1 VRKRESKA
9 MWFRILLLLLVS
21 NVIILVVSV
30 LRANFVDTVG
40 FSLTSLLDPRFWL
53 RNPALLLILVLCGLW
68 FFSTM
73 LASQSASIATQTK
86 LTASIYTAV
95 SLGLA
100 SVFTLINLAV
110 YQALRKE
117 TITQTMWIWAGVAT
131 ACIIISC
138 IAWYMFLVEGQ
149 GVVK

>member
-21 NVIILVVSV
+21 NVIILAVSV

-53 RNPALLLILVLCGLW
+53 RNPALLLILALCGFW

-73 LASQSASIATQTK
+73 LASQSASVASQTK
-86 LTASIYTAV
+86 LTASIYAAV

-100 SVFTLINLAV
+100 SVFALINLAV
-110 YQALRKE
+110 YQTLRKE
-117 TITQTMWIWAGVAT
+117 TITQTMWMWAGVAT

-138 IAWYMFLVEGQ
+138 IAWYLFLVEGQ

>member
-21 NVIILVVSV
+21 NVIILAVSV

-53 RNPALLLILVLCGLW
+53 RNPALLLILTLCGLW

-86 LTASIYTAV
+86 LTASIYAAV

-117 TITQTMWIWAGVAT
+117 TITQTMWIWASVAT
-131 ACIIISC
+131 LCIIISC
-138 IAWYMFLVEGQ
+138 IAWYMFLVEG
-149 GVVK
+149 